1 MKSSISLIL
10 GLIAGASLSAATAIP
25 SSNAGEVTTMH
36 ANGSFDVTLE
46 TREPD
51 NAQARTANIVRM
63 SIEKKYRGAL
73 EASSSGEMLATQ
85 DDRESGTYVAIERVT
100 GSLQGHTGSFTL
112 VHSAVMRRG
121 VPEAWSVSVVPDSG
135 TDQLTELSGTM
146 TITAKDGDHF
156 YDFEYVLP
164 ES

>member
-1 MKSSISLIL
+1 
-10 GLIAGASLSAATAIP
+10 
-25 SSNAGEVTTMH
+25 MH
-36 ANGSFDVTLE
+36 ANGSFDVMLE

-73 EASSSGEMLATQ
+73 EASGSGEMLATQ

-100 GSLQGHTGSFTL
+100 GSLQGRSGSFTL

-121 VPEAWSVSVVPDSG
+121 VPEDWSVSVVPDSG
-135 TDQLTELSGTM
+135 TDELTDLSGTM
-146 TITAKDGDHF
+146 TITAKDGDHV
-156 YDFEYVLP
+156 YDLEYVLP